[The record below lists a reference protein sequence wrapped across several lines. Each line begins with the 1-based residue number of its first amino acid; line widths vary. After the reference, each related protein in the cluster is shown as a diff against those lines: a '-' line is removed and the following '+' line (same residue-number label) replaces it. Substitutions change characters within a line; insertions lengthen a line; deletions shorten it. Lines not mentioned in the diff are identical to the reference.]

1 MYGQQF
7 VSPAAASRISGS
19 ERRWAALTVAAVR
32 SARPQATIF
41 APTRKT
47 AADADARH
55 LAIYLHHVALG
66 ASISACARLFD
77 RDRASIRHACARIE
91 DSRDD
96 PDFDIALAALE
107 SALRAQSEL
116 VSSFIHAI
124 TADGGNIG

>member
-1 MYGQQF
+1 
-7 VSPAAASRISGS
+7 
-19 ERRWAALTVAAVR
+19 
-32 SARPQATIF
+32 
-41 APTRKT
+41 
-47 AADADARH
+47 
-55 LAIYLHHVALG
+55 VALG